1 MSCDL
6 ELEITSGS
14 APGHYIIT
22 VDSPAGAT
30 TGQLRLDAER
40 LLGRRRELAS
50 AVLASAVPTRG
61 RLSAQELPIREV
73 GQQLFEAVFAERVYG
88 RYTASLQEAA
98 RRGEP
103 LRLVLR
109 LRTPELAAL
118 PWETMFDAEADEY
131 LCQREPIVR
140 YVETAQPATPLPVN
154 PPLRVLG
161 LVSAPRDLPRLDVAE
176 ERRRLTDAIDDLRR
190 RRQVELTWASA
201 GSWPSLQE
209 ELLDGRWHVVHF
221 IGHGGVDRGV
231 GVLALEDELT
241 GQTSL
246 VSAARFARLLHSC
259 RPVPRLVVLNS
270 CQSGEAAAD
279 DLLSSTAAALVH
291 SGISAAVA
299 MQFAV
304 TDPAALAFSRGFYQA
319 LAHNHPVDEAVRLG
333 RIAIDGTSENTLEW
347 VTPVLFLRTDETRLF
362 RVIRPDDGDAPSQ
375 PIQPSPEQ
383 VARESTLHELYIQAL
398 AAMRTGRHTDAIPLL
413 DSLLA
418 LEPNYRDAADQRDA
432 ARRSQRSATSYQ
444 RGRAAET
451 AGNWG
456 SAITEYTAITEPGY
470 RDVSERL
477 ADCTTRQQSASLL
490 EEMRMHARASEWEAV
505 IAVSDDLAALGLKS
519 AEVTRAAKTAREQM
533 RREKGASRAEPGRTE
548 RHGLAAWL
556 AAVSAGRLRRDQR
569 REAAEQGGQHGAEV
583 TQPRA
588 AAAQSTAPAAPSAA
602 RPPIRMGAA
611 FAGTVIALLAGIAG
625 LISEVLLHD
634 SRMSGANFFLDL
646 AIFAVPVVVA
656 VIALMQINRLVI
668 IGFLQ
673 GMWWSLAAPFLA
685 AWIVRLAHL
694 SGITG
699 RFLAGD
705 LVTFTGYALGVI
717 AAVLLMVS
725 WSPAADRGRAPRIRV
740 LPVMLLGAAVFS
752 QIAALIFYV
761 TGARR
766 IPSSYPQY
774 LSLYFYILGSAGV
787 LVGLA
792 VAWYA
797 MSLRA
802 RALGGA
808 LILGWVT
815 VAALALMNYMIL
827 WSGMTGVERFCSV
840 LECVLLATVVVLT
853 IFYVREPPEVDGSAN

>member
-1 MSCDL
+1 MGCDL
-6 ELEITSGS
+6 ELEITSG
-14 APGHYIIT
+14 AVPGHYIIT

-30 TGQLRLDAER
+30 TGQLRLDVEE
-40 LLGRRRELAS
+40 LLGRRRGLAF

-61 RLSAQELPIREV
+61 RLSAQELPVREV

-176 ERRRLTDAIDDLRR
+176 GQRRLTDAIDDLRR
-190 RRQVELTWASA
+190 RRRVEITWASG

-209 ELLDGRWHVVHF
+209 MLLDGRWHVVHF

-246 VSAARFARLLHSC
+246 VSSARFARLLHSC

-362 RVIRPDDGDAPSQ
+362 TVIRPDDGDAPSR

-418 LEPNYRDAADQRDA
+418 LEPDYRDAADQRDA

-444 RGRAAET
+444 RGRAAEA
-451 AGNWG
+451 AGDWG
-456 SAITEYTAITEPGY
+456 SAIAEYTAITEPGY
-470 RDVSERL
+470 RDVSKRL
-477 ADCTTRQQSASLL
+477 ADCTARQQIASLQ
-490 EEMRMHARASEWEAV
+490 EELRMHARASEWAAV
-505 IAVSDDLAALGLKS
+505 IAVSGDLAALGLKS
-519 AEVTRAAKTAREQM
+519 AEVTRAAKTAREQI
-533 RREKGASRAEPGRTE
+533 RREKEASRAEPERTE
-548 RHGLAAWL
+548 QHGLAAWL

-569 REAAEQGGQHGAEV
+569 RETAEQGGQHGAEV
-583 TQPRA
+583 AQPQTA
-588 AAAQSTAPAAPSAA
+588 APQPTAPAAPSTA

-625 LISEVLLHD
+625 LISEVLLHY
-634 SRMSGANFFLDL
+634 SSQSGANFFVHL
-646 AIFAVPVVVA
+646 ALFAVPLVVA

-673 GMWWSLAAPFLA
+673 GMWWLAAPFLA
-685 AWIVRLAHL
+685 ASIVILAHL
-694 SGITG
+694 SGEHG
-699 RFLAGD
+699 RPLAGT
-705 LVTFTGYALGVI
+705 LLRVTAYALGVI
-717 AAVLLMVS
+717 AAILLMVS
-725 WSPAADRGRAPRIRV
+725 WSPAADRSRAPRIHA
-740 LPVMLLGAAVFS
+740 LPVMLLGAVGFS
-752 QIAALIFYV
+752 QVAALIFYV
-761 TGARR
+761 TAGLNVG
-766 IPSSYPQY
+766 SYY
-774 LSLYFYILGSAGV
+774 SLDYYIQGSAGV

-802 RALGGA
+802 RVLGGA
-808 LILGWVT
+808 LVLGWVT
-815 VAALALMNYMIL
+815 VAALALMNYMTL
-827 WSGMTGVERFCSV
+827 WSGMTAVERFCCV
-840 LECVLLATVVVLT
+840 LEFVLLATVVVLT
-853 IFYVREPPEVDGSAN
+853 IFYVRGPSDLDGSAN